1 LFASQEIL
9 NDMKVQNCTIDDI
22 KPSTHLLGKSKACLS
37 CSKLWSTLS
46 SKILPRIYLSYGF
59 MFFHA
64 KMEIDNPQKKKEIAE
79 KIDKL
84 LEEINKDERFDE
96 TPSFTP
102 KSSIDYACAGGSI
115 LNDEWL
121 PCTEKLPKFPLL
133 IVETIGLYECHM
145 FHNGICCI
153 NFISKHFVGKTKAKK
168 KTLKIYQHWIGT

>member
-1 LFASQEIL
+1 
-9 NDMKVQNCTIDDI
+9 
-22 KPSTHLLGKSKACLS
+22 
-37 CSKLWSTLS
+37 
-46 SKILPRIYLSYGF
+46 
-59 MFFHA
+59 
-64 KMEIDNPQKKKEIAE
+64 
-79 KIDKL
+79 L

-168 KTLKIYQHWIGT
+168 NVKDLPALDWNMNLAKKKIFSTTNKRSKK